1 MRNLEEL
8 TELLDLGELLKTPA
22 RSLSLGQRMRCEISA
37 ALLHDPKM
45 LFLDEPTIGLDAV
58 SKIAVRKFIIKELK
72 IYRTV
77 SHTLYK

>member
-1 MRNLEEL
+1 MKA
-8 TELLDLGELLKTPA
+8 TWQIITFCYD
-22 RSLSLGQRMRCEISA
+22 SLGQRMRCEISA
-37 ALLHDPKM
+37 SLLHDPKM